1 MKEIELRRIDLEA
14 VETPDG
20 KEADELMAFVMSPVG
35 LAMKIKQRY
44 R

>member
-1 MKEIELRRIDLEA
+1 LNCGRFDLEA

-20 KEADELMAFVMSPVG
+20 KDAGELMAFVMSPVG
-35 LAMKIKQRY
+35 LTMKIKQRY